1 MLYQLSY
8 IRPRSSSLSKSDYSQ
23 GAVRKSRA
31 FRDKP
36 SSGRKGFP
44 SGSDLR
50 PHSGAAGGE
59 ST

>member
-1 MLYQLSY
+1 
-8 IRPRSSSLSKSDYSQ
+8 
-23 GAVRKSRA
+23 VRKSRA